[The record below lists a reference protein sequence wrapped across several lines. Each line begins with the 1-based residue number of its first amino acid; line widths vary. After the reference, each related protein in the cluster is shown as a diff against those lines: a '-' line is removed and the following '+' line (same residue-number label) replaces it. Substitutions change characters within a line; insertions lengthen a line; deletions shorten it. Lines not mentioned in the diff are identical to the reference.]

1 MAGYVLGGLA
11 MGTAAVGINRT
22 YALYQQLEALRAAAA
37 EEEAADAAPPVHKK
51 KRSKMRDYSF
61 KRKNWE
67 SDVLD
72 FLTPI
77 EFRRR
82 YGLSVPA
89 FEYVL
94 GLIRDDITDAADGH
108 GGARNSAPMPPE
120 MKLAATLRWLRGIKW
135 RHARIFCWRFT

>member
-1 MAGYVLGGLA
+1 M
-11 MGTAAVGINRT
+11 
-22 YALYQQLEALRAAAA
+22 
-37 EEEAADAAPPVHKK
+37 
-51 KRSKMRDYSF
+51 
-61 KRKNWE
+61 
-67 SDVLD
+67 LD

-120 MKLAATLRWLRGIKW
+120 MKLAATLRWLRGGSPHDIEDALGPSFGAFYEYKDQVIDAICAAPELDFA
-135 RHARIFCWRFT
+135 ARSPSTAPCGSSRGSRPSPSPHPG